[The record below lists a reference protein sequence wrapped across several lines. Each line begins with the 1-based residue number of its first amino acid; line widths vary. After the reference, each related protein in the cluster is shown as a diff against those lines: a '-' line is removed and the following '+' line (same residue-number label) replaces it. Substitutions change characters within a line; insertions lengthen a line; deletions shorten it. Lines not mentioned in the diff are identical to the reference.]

1 MTTHK
6 PSITVFGEV
15 LFDCFPNGKQVLGG
29 APFNVAWHLQ
39 ALGDNP
45 TFISRIGDDALGE
58 TIIKSAQAWGLS
70 TDNIQLDQAH
80 PTGRVDITVHDDEP
94 HYDITPGSAYD
105 FISAQSVQLTK
116 RSGLLYH
123 GSLALRSPYAQ
134 QQFKTLRESGD
145 WSVFLDVNL
154 RAPWWDQA
162 SLFDWIQSARWVKLN
177 VDELRELGFQEPV
190 LEVAMRNFQT
200 QFELEQVIV
209 TRGSEGASVLT
220 PEGFFSQTPGEIPEF
235 VDTVGAGDA
244 FTAVFIH
251 GLIES
256 WPIQDTLVAAQ
267 AFASQVIGL
276 RGATPDNRAFY
287 KTILE
292 MHA

>member
-45 TFISRIGDDALGE
+45 IFISRIGDDALGE
-58 TIIKSAQAWGLS
+58 TIIKSAQAWELS

-80 PTGRVDITVHDDEP
+80 PTGRVDITVYDNEP

-123 GSLALRSPYAQ
+123 GSLALRSLMPNSNSKPCANPAIGRC
-134 QQFKTLRESGD
+134 FWTSTSVRPGGIKPACSTGFSPRAGSNSMSTNCVNSAFRNLCWKWRCVISKPSSN
-145 WSVFLDVNL
+145 WSRSLSPAA
-154 RAPWWDQA
+154 RKAPP
-162 SLFDWIQSARWVKLN
+162 SSPPKVSSARHRARFPNLSIPSRRRR
-177 VDELRELGFQEPV
+177 LYGGFHSWSNRILAYSRHLDRSTGVCESSH
-190 LEVAMRNFQT
+190 R
-200 QFELEQVIV
+200 V
-209 TRGSEGASVLT
+209 TRRHT
-220 PEGFFSQTPGEIPEF
+220 RPQ
-235 VDTVGAGDA
+235 
-244 FTAVFIH
+244 
-251 GLIES
+251 GLL
-256 WPIQDTLVAAQ
+256 QYL
-267 AFASQVIGL
+267 
-276 RGATPDNRAFY
+276 
-287 KTILE
+287 LE
-292 MHA
+292 TNA